1 MHGEDAN
8 HSAVV
13 IAQGKCQVN
22 YAELTFTPQTE
33 EVSVVVNFNRKW
45 YEYLQ
50 YDNNYYSGV
59 VFGDLPSPVRARG
72 HIGVQRFLPIHMR
85 VQSVRITR

>member
-13 IAQGKCQVN
+13 IAQSKCQLN

-33 EVSVVVNFNRKW
+33 EVSVVVNFNPKW
-45 YEYLQ
+45 YEYLE
-50 YDNNYYSGV
+50 YNNYYSGV

-72 HIGVQRFLPIHMR
+72 HVGVQQFLPIHMR
-85 VQSVRITR
+85 V